1 MALLGSAL
9 HRRQFLQTS
18 LGAAAAAVAARG
30 FAAPSTD
37 GVRVAQIGFNSQGS
51 GHIKALGKHVVA
63 LCDVDQRVLKN
74 MADALK
80 SQGQKVDTYTDYR
93 KLLEDKNIDGV
104 SIATPNHT
112 HSLIAIAAIQAGK
125 HVYVEKPVS
134 HNIWEGRQLVAAARR
149 HDRIV
154 QTGTQSRSSQSLKDA
169 VEFVRSGKLGDI
181 RYAIG
186 TCFKPRQGIG
196 KSDAAFKF
204 PEFVDR
210 ELWIGPAADETFY
223 RPVKNSKGEPNPH
236 YDWHWDFNTGC
247 GDLGNQGIHQMDI
260 ARWFLGETTLAP
272 VVFSLGGRL
281 GYDDAGNTPNTQV
294 IYHGYEKA
302 PLVFEVRGLPRSK
315 QFHEHGW
322 DANMD
327 NYRGARVGVLIQCER
342 GHIVIPSYVDATAY
356 DDQGRTLEEWHIEGN
371 THHDNWLAAIAAG
384 DRKLL
389 NADIQEGHV
398 SSALCHAGNVSYRLG
413 DKKMSLDC
421 RDRIRANDVLA
432 DSVER
437 MLGHLRANGVDADA
451 EDALTVGE
459 WLTIDPA
466 TETFVDNDAANEL
479 RTRKYRAPFVVPDME
494 RELGGQV
501 PAAG

>member
-1 MALLGSAL
+1 MALY
-9 HRRQFLQTS
+9 RRQFIQTS

-30 FAAPSTD
+30 LAASSTD
-37 GVRVAQIGFNSQGS
+37 DIRVAQIGFNGQGR
-51 GHIKALGKHVVA
+51 GHIDALGKHVVA
-63 LCDVDQRVLKN
+63 LCDVDQRVLHG
-74 MADALK
+74 MADTLK
-80 SQGQKVDTYTDYR
+80 ERGQKVDAFADYR
-93 KLLEDKNIDGV
+93 KLLERKDIDAV

-112 HSLIAIAAIQAGK
+112 HALIAIAAIEAGK

-169 VEFVRSGKLGDI
+169 VEFVRSGKLGAI
-181 RYAIG
+181 RYAVG
-186 TCFKPRQGIG
+186 TCFKPRRDIG
-196 KSDAAFKF
+196 KSDVALKF
-204 PEFVDR
+204 PDFVDR
-210 ELWIGPAADETFY
+210 DLWVGPAEDQPIY
-223 RPVKNSKGEPNPH
+223 RPEKNSQGKYNPH

-272 VVFSLGGRL
+272 VTFSIGGRL

-302 PLVFEVRGLPRSK
+302 PLIFEVRGLPRSK
-315 QFHEHGW
+315 QFHQQGW
-322 DANMD
+322 EANMD

-342 GHIVIPSYVDATAY
+342 GHVVIPSYVDATAY
-356 DDQGRTLEEWHIEGN
+356 DDQGRKLQEWHIDGN
-371 THHDNWLAAIAAG
+371 SHHANWLEAIAAG
-384 DRKLL
+384 DRRRL
-389 NADIQEGHV
+389 NADIQEGHL

-413 DKKMSLDC
+413 QRKLSSDN

-451 EDALTVGE
+451 DDALTVGE

-466 TETFVDNDAANEL
+466 TETFVGNDAANEL
-479 RTRKYRAPFVVPDME
+479 RTRKYRAPFVVPDLE
-494 RELGGQV
+494 QGGQV